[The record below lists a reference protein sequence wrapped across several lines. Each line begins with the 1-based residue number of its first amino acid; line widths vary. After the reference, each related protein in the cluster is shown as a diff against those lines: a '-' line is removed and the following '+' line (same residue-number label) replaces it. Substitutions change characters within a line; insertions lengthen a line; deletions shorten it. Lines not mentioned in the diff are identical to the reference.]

1 TRYFTPTSKKTPKGN
16 KKKLRLDIERIAIV
30 NNHFK
35 LTNHNYTH
43 HNRGVDFSD
52 LDITEI
58 SGVFENIRM
67 DSIAQADI
75 HEFTLK
81 EKSGLYIR
89 ELTTKASYSNRAME
103 FQELYLATNNS
114 VVQDYLKFD
123 YADITD
129 FNDFI
134 RKVHINS

>member
-1 TRYFTPTSKKTPKGN
+1 
-16 KKKLRLDIERIAIV
+16 RI
-30 NNHFK
+30 
-35 LTNHNYTH
+35 
-43 HNRGVDFSD
+43 
-52 LDITEI
+52 
-58 SGVFENIRM
+58 

-89 ELTTKASYSNRAME
+89 ELTTKALYSNRTME

-134 RKVHINS
+134 RKVHINSHLKDSYVDSRDVEFSARTMEYVVFETSVQQGDSTGTGAGLKAKSVALVTAQKTALVGGFTIRG